1 MTQLMNKSF
10 SQKRSLVN
18 EWYAKPEFGTPLEA
32 VLEPKYWAHC
42 SSQLAP
48 EDVITVMPEG
58 APYRAELLVL
68 DAGTGFAKVVVINCI
83 DLEKHEVTGEL
94 PSTDDYDVRWTG
106 RHTKWRVV
114 RKSDKKVMVEDLK
127 TKQDGYGWI
136 SNHKRAM
143 AA

>member
-42 SSQLAP
+42 SSELAP

>member
-1 MTQLMNKSF
+1 MTQLMNKNF

-32 VLEPKYWAHC
+32 VLEPRYWAHC

-58 APYRAELLVL
+58 AAWRAELLVL
-68 DAGTGFAKVVVINCI
+68 DAGTGFAKVVVINSI
-83 DLEKHEVTGEL
+83 DLDKHEVTGEL

-106 RHTKWRVV
+106 RHTKWRVI
-114 RKSDKKVMVEDLK
+114 RKSDKKVMVENQK
-127 TKQDGYGWI
+127 TKQDAYGWI